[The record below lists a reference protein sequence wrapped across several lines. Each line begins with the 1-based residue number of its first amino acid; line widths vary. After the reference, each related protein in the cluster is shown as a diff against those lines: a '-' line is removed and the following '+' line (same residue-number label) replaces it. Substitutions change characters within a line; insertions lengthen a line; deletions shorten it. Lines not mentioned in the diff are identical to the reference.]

1 MEVTGEF
8 IMVDSIH
15 GPGKRIIITTKPKA
29 KESVDKKSGF
39 DDAMKGKTTGG
50 DKAEGVSTHRNPA
63 ANNLKI
69 MQQQQLMHMQRL
81 DEITKQVQNGTYKMV
96 SPEVLAEKIYQVLSD
111 RGTREKFI
119 KKLLQEEA
127 EKITGKGKNQFSELE
142 LKKLVFLI
150 KEVSDEEFDDPELES
165 LIKEYS

>member
-1 MEVTGEF
+1 
-8 IMVDSIH
+8 
-15 GPGKRIIITTKPKA
+15 TTKPKA

-39 DDAMKGKTTGG
+39 DDALKGRTTGN
-50 DKAEGVSTHRNPA
+50 DRADGVSTHRTPA
-63 ANNLKI
+63 ENNLKI

-81 DEITKQVQNGTYKMV
+81 DEIARQVQDGTYKLV
-96 SPEVLAEKIYQVLSD
+96 SPEVLAEKIYQVISD

-127 EKITGKGKNQFSELE
+127 EKITHKGKNQFSDLE

-150 KEVSDEEFDDPELES
+150 KEASDENFEDPELEQ